1 MAVPA
6 AWLCISSCFLTS
18 PDLDTLIRSQTFFHH
33 LGRALN
39 RPTPVTNNLQ
49 VVTGVL
55 PVAGCCP
62 CCEDSPCSSAPGAAG
77 AGSSQPQGSGRAM
90 PDSFAIHFLKVLR
103 ELLAFVLF
111 SYTVLL
117 GALLLAGWTT
127 YFLVLK

>member
-1 MAVPA
+1 MWSAAAPGSSYSTDPA
-6 AWLCISSCFLTS
+6 KGQLQN
-18 PDLDTLIRSQTFFHH
+18 QTREKHQ
-33 LGRALN
+33 LAEAE
-39 RPTPVTNNLQ
+39 PVICL
-49 VVTGVL
+49 
-55 PVAGCCP
+55 
-62 CCEDSPCSSAPGAAG
+62 GAAG

>member
-1 MAVPA
+1 MKTHLVP
-6 AWLCISSCFLTS
+6 LL
-18 PDLDTLIRSQTFFHH
+18 P
-33 LGRALN
+33 GR
-39 RPTPVTNNLQ
+39 
-49 VVTGVL
+49 G
-55 PVAGCCP
+55 
-62 CCEDSPCSSAPGAAG
+62 G
-77 AGSSQPQGSGRAM
+77 AGSSQPQGAGRAM

>member
-1 MAVPA
+1 MAVPT
-6 AWLCISSCFLTS
+6 AWLCISICFLTS
-18 PDLDTLIRSQTFFHH
+18 PDLDTLIRSQTFFQH
-33 LGRALN
+33 LSRALN
-39 RPTPVTNNLQ
+39 RPTPVSNNRQ
-49 VVTGVL
+49 
-55 PVAGCCP
+55 
-62 CCEDSPCSSAPGAAG
+62 AG